1 MKLMREVAGYPHLR
15 IDAEGVVW
23 IGAKRIPTTNVQDR
37 HGISMIAILWNNE
50 FVTIWELMSIAYY
63 DGGLILPRDGNF
75 FNCRKSDLFNCR
87 KSGIVHVEYMS
98 SDAITDTDDI
108 RRIWWMYCLGLRC
121 AEILEEMKWTDKYT
135 VEDIKNVVRDVL
147 VQGIR

>member
-37 HGISMIAILWNNE
+37 HGISMIAILQNDE
-50 FVTIWELMSIAYY
+50 FLPIWDLMSKAYY

-75 FNCRKSDLFNCR
+75 FNCR